1 MSEHAQTTN
10 AAAETDVR
18 HVSETKRL
26 GDTGETKRLGSAIDR
41 SHLRS
46 SPGFYTRAWRRFRKD
61 RVAMAALFVATVIVL
76 FAFCAPLVSWWT
88 GYGYAE
94 SALLNKLAPVGAD
107 GHLLG
112 TDGNGRDILTRLAY
126 GGRVSMTVAVL
137 ALISAFAIGAT
148 VGAVAGFYGGWVDS
162 ILMRFVDIIISI
174 PGITL
179 LLLLSVWFRPGPIG
193 LAFVIAALG
202 WTGISRLIRGEVL
215 TLRERDYVDAARV
228 IGASN
233 SRIIFTHIF
242 PNVISLAIVWM
253 SLALPGL
260 ILYEAALS
268 YLGFGVSIPQPSW
281 GNMLQEANQF
291 YRTSWTF
298 VFIPGFA
305 IYLAA
310 LSLNLVGNGLRDALD
325 PRLSD

>member
-1 MSEHAQTTN
+1 MRSPGSS
-10 AAAETDVR
+10 R
-18 HVSETKRL
+18 RL
-26 GDTGETKRLGSAIDR
+26 EDAFDR
-41 SHLRS
+41 SHLKS

-61 RVAMAALFVATVIVL
+61 RVAVAALIVAIIIISFS
-76 FAFCAPLVSWWT
+76 FAAPIVSWWT

-94 SALLNKLAPVGAD
+94 SNLMNKLAPVGSE

-148 VGAVAGFYGGWVDS
+148 IGSVAGYYGGWVDS
-162 ILMRFVDIIISI
+162 VLMRFVDIIISI
-174 PGITL
+174 PGITV
-179 LLLLSVWFRPGPIG
+179 LLLLSVWFRPGPLG
-193 LAFVIAALG
+193 LAFVIAALA

-215 TLRERDYVDAARV
+215 SLKTRDYIDAARV
-228 IGASN
+228 VGASN
-233 SRIIFTHIF
+233 SRIIFSHIF
-242 PNVISLAIVWM
+242 PNVLSIAIVWM

-260 ILYEAALS
+260 ILYEATIS
-268 YLGFGVSIPQPSW
+268 YLGFGVAIPQPSW
-281 GNMLQEANQF
+281 GNMLEEANQF

-325 PRLSD
+325 PRLNE